1 MEVLVLFWRIKVF
14 HGRVGIG
21 HDGRGRGAADVTRA
35 ASIIAAAIEIFIR
48 RPRGSS
54 NAIADDGGRGHEG
67 VPCRLVSRANEV
79 DRPDFVS
86 LPFREMRRFH
96 GAKIIACMGG
106 SPSVMVGVA
115 NNIGEI
121 LDAMIK

>member
-1 MEVLVLFWRIKVF
+1 MPFSE
-14 HGRVGIG
+14 
-21 HDGRGRGAADVTRA
+21 
-35 ASIIAAAIEIFIR
+35 
-48 RPRGSS
+48 SS
-54 NAIADDGGRGHEG
+54 ER
-67 VPCRLVSRANEV
+67 S
-79 DRPDFVS
+79 RPDFVP